1 MSVSPLNVSE
11 GVPDEPAG
19 RVRTFEP
26 ETVTPA
32 NVPRPLAV
40 IVLLDEIAPVAE
52 IVLLVAK
59 LVALIVVIVA
69 APVSVNPP
77 KEPEPDA
84 EIVLPDEIAPVE
96 VMVPLVVRLDAATLV
111 TVAAPVRVRPPNVGV
126 EAVWMFCGRAR
137 VILPAPP
144 DTVIWF
150 AVPVRLAA
158 TGAAPVEPMRSW
170 PFVSAAASA

>member
-1 MSVSPLNVSE
+1 MPVSVSPLNVRDGAPE
-11 GVPDEPAG
+11 EPVG

-26 ETVTPA
+26 DTVTPA

-52 IVLLVAK
+52 TVLLAVR
-59 LVALIVVIVA
+59 LVALMVVIVA

-77 KEPEPDA
+77 NEPAPVA
-84 EIVLPDEIAPVE
+84 EMVLLDEIAPVA
-96 VMVPLVVRLDAATLV
+96 VIVPLVVRLDAATLV

-126 EAVWMFCGRAR
+126 AAVWMFCGRAS

-144 DTVIWF
+144 VTVI
-150 AVPVRLAA
+150 
-158 TGAAPVEPMRSW
+158 
-170 PFVSAAASA
+170 